1 MKSLKFEKD
10 IEKFTYNSFDAYFGD
25 MNIAVFDIETLGLMA
40 NKHPVILGGICY
52 FDRELT
58 CLQYFAE
65 NLEDEEKVIGD
76 CARELQKFDAVITFN
91 GNRFDIPFFK
101 KRANIF
107 DIPLNAFPYHLDL
120 YPVIRKFS
128 DIKHF
133 VPNMKQKTIEKFMGH
148 FERTDEIT
156 GKESIEL
163 YYAYLRLRDTLLK
176 EKILLHN
183 SDDVFQLYRLLDVI
197 KKTDFH
203 AAMNALGFPFKT
215 SCNRGIITK
224 IEITGEKLVI
234 KGTIGMSSGEEIN
247 FSDKINY
254 MVNSRGG
261 FKISFDLTPFKGY
274 LIADLRDLM
283 PFENPVNASPSFAD
297 DYLIVKE
304 GRNIKTFEINML
316 SKLLTERIFS
326 R

>member
-176 EKILLHN
+176 DRK
-183 SDDVFQLYRLLDVI
+183 SVV
-197 KKTDFH
+197 
-203 AAMNALGFPFKT
+203 
-215 SCNRGIITK
+215 
-224 IEITGEKLVI
+224 
-234 KGTIGMSSGEEIN
+234 
-247 FSDKINY
+247 
-254 MVNSRGG
+254 
-261 FKISFDLTPFKGY
+261 
-274 LIADLRDLM
+274 
-283 PFENPVNASPSFAD
+283 
-297 DYLIVKE
+297 
-304 GRNIKTFEINML
+304 
-316 SKLLTERIFS
+316 
-326 R
+326 